1 MTFTLDSN
9 FQRFNY
15 NHIREVLP
23 FLLERKFCYNSPDRR
38 NRNFDSR
45 YNYLKHPIKPKIKKV
60 YGGNFIEPDTSLKL
74 LINILT
80 EYFVDKLQPLT
91 DKSDLVDEKILSNN
105 NFIELKKEKN
115 ENIDIL
121 NEELSS
127 INNNNYKNKRDYQN
141 KYFSFNYY
149 KFCINLIINSI
160 LFIAVIFC
168 VHYLSITDGGIIPKR
183 LGLYLNIVIVT
194 IFAFYLL
201 LNLNNAELRN
211 KRNWDQIYFKSMS
224 NTADKV

>member
-15 NHIREVLP
+15 NHFREILP
-23 FLLERKFCYNSPDRR
+23 FLIERKFCYNSPNRR
-38 NRNFDSR
+38 NGSFQSR
-45 YNYLKHPIKPKIKKV
+45 YNYLNHPIKHQIKKV
-60 YGGNFIEPDTSLKL
+60 YGGTFIEPDTSLKN
-74 LINILT
+74 LINKLT
-80 EYFVDKLQPLT
+80 QYFVNKLQPLT
-91 DKSDLVDEKILSNN
+91 AKSALIDEKILSNN

-115 ENIDIL
+115 VNIDIL
-121 NEELSS
+121 NEELNS

-149 KFCINLIINSI
+149 KFSINLIINSI

-168 VHYLSITDGGIIPKR
+168 VHYLSITDGGIIPKK
-183 LGLYLNIVIVT
+183 LGLYLNIFIVT

-211 KRNWDQIYFKSMS
+211 KRNWDQIYFKSMG

>member
-15 NHIREVLP
+15 NHFREILP
-23 FLLERKFCYNSPDRR
+23 FVIERKFCDNSPNRR
-38 NRNFDSR
+38 NGSFQSR
-45 YNYLKHPIKPKIKKV
+45 YNYLNHPIKHQIKKV
-60 YGGNFIEPDTSLKL
+60 YGGTFIEPDTSLKN
-74 LINILT
+74 LINKLT
-80 EYFVDKLQPLT
+80 QYFVNKLQPLT
-91 DKSDLVDEKILSNN
+91 DKSALVDEQKLSNN

-121 NEELSS
+121 NEELNS

-149 KFCINLIINSI
+149 NFCINLIINSI
-160 LFIAVIFC
+160 LFITVIFC
-168 VHYLSITDGGIIPKR
+168 VHYLSITDSGIIPKK
-183 LGLYLNIVIVT
+183 LGLYLNIFIVT

-211 KRNWDQIYFKSMS
+211 KRNWDQIYFKSMG

>member
-15 NHIREVLP
+15 NHFREILP
-23 FLLERKFCYNSPDRR
+23 FLIERKFCYNSPNRR
-38 NRNFDSR
+38 NGSFQSR
-45 YNYLKHPIKPKIKKV
+45 YNYLNHPIKHQIKKV
-60 YGGNFIEPDTSLKL
+60 YGGTFIEPDTSLKN
-74 LINILT
+74 LINKLT
-80 EYFVDKLQPLT
+80 QYFVNKLQPLT
-91 DKSDLVDEKILSNN
+91 AKSALVDEKKLSNN

-121 NEELSS
+121 NEELNS

-149 KFCINLIINSI
+149 NFCINLIINSI
-160 LFIAVIFC
+160 LFITVIFC
-168 VHYLSITDGGIIPKR
+168 VHYLSITDSGIIPKK
-183 LGLYLNIVIVT
+183 LGLYLNIFIVT

-211 KRNWDQIYFKSMS
+211 KRNWDQIYFKSMG

>member
-15 NHIREVLP
+15 NHFREILP
-23 FLLERKFCYNSPDRR
+23 FLIERKFCYNSPNRR
-38 NRNFDSR
+38 NGSFQSR
-45 YNYLKHPIKPKIKKV
+45 YNYLNHPIKHQIKKV
-60 YGGNFIEPDTSLKL
+60 YGGTFIEPDTSLKN
-74 LINILT
+74 LINKLT
-80 EYFVDKLQPLT
+80 QYFVNKLQPLT
-91 DKSDLVDEKILSNN
+91 AKSALVDEKILSNN

-121 NEELSS
+121 NEELNS

-149 KFCINLIINSI
+149 KFSINLIINSI

-168 VHYLSITDGGIIPKR
+168 VHYLSITDDGIIPKK
-183 LGLYLNIVIVT
+183 LGLYLNIFIVT

-211 KRNWDQIYFKSMS
+211 KRNWDQIYFKSMG

>member
-15 NHIREVLP
+15 NHFREILP
-23 FLLERKFCYNSPDRR
+23 FLIERKFCYNSPNRR
-38 NRNFDSR
+38 NGSFQSR
-45 YNYLKHPIKPKIKKV
+45 YNYLNHPIKHQIKKV
-60 YGGNFIEPDTSLKL
+60 YGGTFIEPDTSLKN
-74 LINILT
+74 LINKLT
-80 EYFVDKLQPLT
+80 QYFVNKLQPLT
-91 DKSDLVDEKILSNN
+91 DKSALVDEQKLSNN

-121 NEELSS
+121 NEELNS

-149 KFCINLIINSI
+149 NFCINLIINSI
-160 LFIAVIFC
+160 LFITVIFC
-168 VHYLSITDGGIIPKR
+168 VHYLSITDSGIIPKK
-183 LGLYLNIVIVT
+183 LGLYLNIFIVT

-211 KRNWDQIYFKSMS
+211 KRNWDQIYFKSMG